1 MSFNEFT
8 EKYLGMIIGILI
20 ALLFIAF
27 NLVDIFVKIAVIV
40 GGAWLGKYIQTNKET
55 VKEKLIGFINKF

>member
-20 ALLFIAF
+20 ALLLIAL
-27 NLVDIFVKIAVIV
+27 NVVDIFVKIAVVI